1 MGPRAG
7 SGGYMDAPQNSTAPD
22 FIDTTNPHGSEPLVS
37 AEEIAAIARQALE
50 DVSRSTAG
58 SVGAALGLPPEPEE
72 TVPSAPAF
80 AEHVEPSS
88 PWTPAASESFAN
100 VPPAHV
106 PPAPVPPA
114 HVPPAPAYATE
125 MHEEPAKPVAVEAFY
140 ASDAT
145 FADEAEAD
153 SLGPLRSAAGYA
165 AQNPFGLA
173 LVSFAVGIFVG
184 MMLPGRRSKPQE
196 GDGVEAAA

>member
-1 MGPRAG
+1 
-7 SGGYMDAPQNSTAPD
+7 MDAPQNSTAPD

-80 AEHVEPSS
+80 AEHVETLDHATQVPSPEPPS
-88 PWTPAASESFAN
+88 PWTAAASESFA
-100 VPPAHV
+100 HV
-106 PPAPVPPA
+106 PSAPAPTAAAV
-114 HVPPAPAYATE
+114 Y
-125 MHEEPAKPVAVEAFY
+125 EEPAQSAPIEHSD
-140 ASDAT
+140 ASDVT
-145 FADEAEAD
+145 FANEPETDP
-153 SLGPLRSAAGYA
+153 LGPVRSAAGYA

-196 GDGVEAAA
+196 EDEVEAAA

>member
-1 MGPRAG
+1 
-7 SGGYMDAPQNSTAPD
+7 MDAPQNSTAPD

-80 AEHVEPSS
+80 VEHVEPPS
-88 PWTPAASESFAN
+88 PWIPPASESFA
-100 VPPAHV
+100 HV
-106 PPAPVPPA
+106 PSS
-114 HVPPAPAYATE
+114 HVPTEHVPTAPAAAPNATE
-125 MHEEPAKPVAVEAFY
+125 VHEEPATPVAVEDFY
-140 ASDAT
+140 ASDVT
-145 FADEAEAD
+145 FADEAD
-153 SLGPLRSAAGYA
+153 PLGPLRSAAGYA

-196 GDGVEAAA
+196 EDGVEAAA

>member
-7 SGGYMDAPQNSTAPD
+7 SGGYMDAPQNSSTPD

-58 SVGAALGLPPEPEE
+58 SVGEALGLPPEPDV
-72 TVPSAPAF
+72 TGPSAPAF
-80 AEHVEPSS
+80 AEDVETIEPAAHVASPEPSS
-88 PWTPAASESFAN
+88 PWMPAASESFA
-100 VPPAHV
+100 HV
-106 PPAPVPPA
+106 PPAPTPA
-114 HVPPAPAYATE
+114 VAEAHAQ
-125 MHEEPAKPVAVEAFY
+125 PAKTVAFEDFS
-140 ASDAT
+140 ASDVT
-145 FADEAEAD
+145 LADEAVAD
-153 SLGPLRSAAGYA
+153 PLKPLRSAAGYA

-173 LVSFAVGIFVG
+173 LVSFAAGIFVG

-196 GDGVEAAA
+196 EDEVEAAA

>member
-1 MGPRAG
+1 
-7 SGGYMDAPQNSTAPD
+7 MDAPQNSTAPD
-22 FIDTTNPHGSEPLVS
+22 FIDTTIPHGSEPLVS

-72 TVPSAPAF
+72 IVPSIPAVP
-80 AEHVEPSS
+80 EHVEPTA
-88 PWTPAASESFAN
+88 PRMPAASESFA
-100 VPPAHV
+100 HV
-106 PPAPVPPA
+106 PPAPE
-114 HVPPAPAYATE
+114 PAPAPAPVE
-125 MHEEPAKPVAVEAFY
+125 AHEEPAPSVALEEFY
-140 ASDAT
+140 VSDV
-145 FADEAEAD
+145 ADAGEAETD
-153 SLGPLRSAAGYA
+153 PLGPLRSAAGYA

-196 GDGVEAAA
+196 IDDVEAAA

>member
-50 DVSRSTAG
+50 DVGRSTAG

-72 TVPSAPAF
+72 PVPSAPAF
-80 AEHVEPSS
+80 AEHVETFEHATHASSPEPSS
-88 PWTPAASESFAN
+88 PWMPAATESFAY
-100 VPPAHV
+100 VPP
-106 PPAPVPPA
+106 PATLTPTA
-114 HVPPAPAYATE
+114 A
-125 MHEEPAKPVAVEAFY
+125 HEEPARSAHLEDFH
-140 ASDAT
+140 ASDVT

-153 SLGPLRSAAGYA
+153 PLGPLRGAAGYA
-165 AQNPFGLA
+165 AQNPLGLA
-173 LVSFAVGIFVG
+173 LVSFALGVFVG
-184 MMLPGRRSKPQE
+184 MMWPGRRSKPQV
-196 GDGVEAAA
+196 DDDVEAAA

>member
-1 MGPRAG
+1 
-7 SGGYMDAPQNSTAPD
+7 MDAPQNSTAPD

-58 SVGAALGLPPEPEE
+58 SVGAALGLPPEPEA
-72 TVPSAPAF
+72 TAPSAPAL
-80 AEHVEPSS
+80 AEHVEQPS
-88 PWTPAASESFAN
+88 PWTPAASESFAS
-100 VPPAHV
+100 VPSAHV
-106 PPAPVPPA
+106 PAA
-114 HVPPAPAYATE
+114 HVPTAPAPAPTPVEA
-125 MHEEPAKPVAVEAFY
+125 HEEPAASVAVEDFY
-140 ASDAT
+140 VSDVT
-145 FADEAEAD
+145 FADEAETD
-153 SLGPLRSAAGYA
+153 PLGPLRSAAGYA

-196 GDGVEAAA
+196 EDGVEAAA

>member
-80 AEHVEPSS
+80 AEHVETLEHATHVASPEPPS
-88 PWTPAASESFAN
+88 PWNAAASESFAY
-100 VPPAHV
+100 
-106 PPAPVPPA
+106 
-114 HVPPAPAYATE
+114 VPPAPAPTVPEA
-125 MHEEPAKPVAVEAFY
+125 HEEPAKSVALEDFY
-140 ASDAT
+140 AGDVS
-145 FADEAEAD
+145 FADAAEAD
-153 SLGPLRSAAGYA
+153 PLGPLRSAAGYA

-196 GDGVEAAA
+196 EEDVEAAA